1 MKKGLKIFIN
11 ILETIIAV
19 PLCIVGAILLTPFVL
34 IGLLIA
40 LPIYVV
46 EDIWGILPK
55 DIEGDN

>member
-1 MKKGLKIFIN
+1 MSKGLKIFLN
-11 ILETIIAV
+11 IIFTIIAV
-19 PLCIVGAILLTPFVL
+19 PLCIIGAVFLTPFVL

-40 LPIYVV
+40 LPIYVI

>member
-19 PLCIVGAILLTPFVL
+19 PLCIVGAILLTPFVI